1 MNQDAAE
8 FVKSK
13 EIAVVGVSKRKF
25 GGSIYRTLKA
35 RGFRVYPVQPALN
48 TYDGDPC
55 FRTLQDLPGSI
66 DAAVVAVSPLHA
78 EDVVRDAQKAGIKRL
93 WFQQGA
99 DFREVALMAEAYGMQ
114 TVTGKCILM
123 YAGEVT
129 GVHAVH
135 RFFARVFRTY

>member
-1 MNQDAAE
+1 MDQNAAE

-13 EIAVVGVSKRKF
+13 TLAVVGVSKRKF

-35 RGFRVYPVQPALN
+35 RGFKVYPVHPLRESF
-48 TYDGDPC
+48 DGDPC
-55 FRTLQDLPGSI
+55 VRKLTELPDGV

-78 EDVVRDAQKAGIKRL
+78 EDVVRDARVAGIKKL

-99 DFREVALMAEAYGMQ
+99 DFRDVALMAEAYGIK

-123 YAGEVT
+123 YAGDVT
-129 GVHAVH
+129 GIHAVH
-135 RFFARVFRTY
+135 RFFAKVFKTY